1 MRVRSGRFMQSLI
14 RTLTGYAQ
22 DAYKAGNMGLRR
34 TRLAR
39 SGLIVKYRVTHCSAL
54 LRLFGPS

>member
-14 RTLTGYAQ
+14 RILTGYAE
-22 DAYKAGNMGLRR
+22 DAYKAGNMGLR

-54 LRLFGPS
+54 LRMFGPS